1 MKFIHYFLILT
12 CSLFTIVDAVNW
24 AGNDAIPISLSA
36 LMFLAGILLF
46 STILKRLSS
55 RTLLTVVA
63 MILICGASLLK
74 SLYLSDIVPTE
85 HIIRLAIAG
94 VIIYLNSHH

>member
-1 MKFIHYFLILT
+1 
-12 CSLFTIVDAVNW
+12 
-24 AGNDAIPISLSA
+24 
-36 LMFLAGILLF
+36 
-46 STILKRLSS
+46 
-55 RTLLTVVA
+55 LTVVA